1 MDNKLYI
8 EQMKNYY
15 DSLKYF
21 NIENNKLILNYNGYY
36 KIPLIYTNLQ
46 LLNTNLFI
54 LNPIEIFQIIYML
67 ELLNKNNL
75 KQNEIDFINN
85 YTKKYLTL
93 KNNNIIEN
101 NTDYDNRIWCLSM
114 PVYRSYDEKYI
125 NNEGSKIIQNIIQEN
140 NKEIEN
146 GHSKEPKL
154 VLKNPNFA
162 LIEEESTFENF
173 KNAGF
178 TTLMLIVSA
187 IISTLT
193 YIIFFMNK

>member
-21 NIENNKLILNYNGYY
+21 NVENNKLILNYNGYY

-93 KNNNIIEN
+93 KNNNTIEN

-162 LIEEESTFENF
+162 LIEEESNFENF